1 MIRLEVTA
9 KSEAFGGRSVA
20 SPCPKPF
27 GRFAEE
33 VLSDRTGSAV
43 PPQVPLSNWLLCYLR
58 ETRARLT
65 NVGSRHLVVVPPVTS
80 MSESPRKR
88 RKESNQRTQG
98 FLQSA
103 RLLDTCASGQKL
115 LFLEHNWTVAYA
127 LKVITLSRPLA
138 VRQAYRDACGELIRS
153 LRVEKV
159 FKRMFV
165 SGTGTAPHIQRSASN
180 QA

>member
-1 MIRLEVTA
+1 MGIMRQPQALVVSGTSSAAGTA
-9 KSEAFGGRSVA
+9 KSEACFRRAPCCACVALPQTFRKIWRSSSLDRNGLAVA
-20 SPCPKPF
+20 
-27 GRFAEE
+27 
-33 VLSDRTGSAV
+33 L
-43 PPQVPLSNWLLCYLR
+43 QVPLSNWLLCFLR

-65 NVGSRHLVVVPPVTS
+65 NVGSRHLVVVPPVTG

-127 LKVITLSRPLA
+127 LKVITMS
-138 VRQAYRDACGELIRS
+138 
-153 LRVEKV
+153 
-159 FKRMFV
+159 
-165 SGTGTAPHIQRSASN
+165 
-180 QA
+180 